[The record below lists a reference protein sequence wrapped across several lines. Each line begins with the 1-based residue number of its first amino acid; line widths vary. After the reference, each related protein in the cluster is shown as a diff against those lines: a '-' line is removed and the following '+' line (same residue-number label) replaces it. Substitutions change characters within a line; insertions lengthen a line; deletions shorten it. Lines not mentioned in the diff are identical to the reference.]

1 MAANDHAEVV
11 LLDLWASPFGQRV
24 RIALEEK
31 GVEYEYMEQD
41 MINKS
46 TLLIESNPVYKK
58 IPVLIHHGKP
68 VCESLVI
75 VQYIDEVWSHKAPLL
90 PGEPFARAQAR
101 FWADFID
108 KKIYECT
115 TRLWKCKGEAL
126 EEAKKDFMEIVK
138 TLEVELGDK
147 TFFNGDTF
155 GFVDVALVPFFG
167 RFNAYEKIAN
177 FNIEK
182 ECPKIVAWGR
192 RCMHRDSVS
201 KILPDDQKI
210 YEFLLMLRKY
220 LGVE

>member
-1 MAANDHAEVV
+1 MAANHHAEVV
-11 LLDLWASPFGQRV
+11 LLDHWTSQFGQRV
-24 RIALEEK
+24 CIALEEK
-31 GVEYEYMEQD
+31 GVEYEYIEQD
-41 MINKS
+41 TINKS
-46 TLLIESNPVYKK
+46 TLLIESNPIYKK

-68 VCESLVI
+68 VCESMII
-75 VQYIDEVWSHKAPLL
+75 VQYVDEVWSDKAQLL
-90 PGEPFARAQAR
+90 PDEPFARARAR
-101 FWADFID
+101 FWADYINN
-108 KKIYECT
+108 
-115 TRLWKCKGEAL
+115 KGEAL

-177 FNIEK
+177 FNIEE

-201 KILPDDQKI
+201 KILPDDQKN
-210 YEFLLMLRKY
+210 YELLLKLRRHH
-220 LGVE
+220 GVE